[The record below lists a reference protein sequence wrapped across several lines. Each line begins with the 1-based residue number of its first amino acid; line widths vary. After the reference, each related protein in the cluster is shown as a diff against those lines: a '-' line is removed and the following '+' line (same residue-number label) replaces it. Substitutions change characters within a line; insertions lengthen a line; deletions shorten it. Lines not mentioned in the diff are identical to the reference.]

1 MKKLLIINGPNLNLT
16 GRRRPDIY
24 GTETMDA
31 IVGRVRDAVAGSA
44 VVDHFQTNSE
54 AAIID
59 RLHADGFGN
68 VDGIILNAGAY
79 THTSLAIA
87 DAIEAI
93 TTPVVEVHM
102 SRTAAREP
110 IRRTSFI
117 APVCAG
123 TIAGFG
129 ADSYRL
135 AALALLG

>member
-24 GTETMDA
+24 GTETMDT

-44 VVDHFQTNSE
+44 VVDYFQTNSE
-54 AAIID
+54 SAIID

-68 VDGIILNAGAY
+68 VHGIILNAGAY

-110 IRRTSFI
+110 IRRTSLI

-135 AALALLG
+135 AALALLA